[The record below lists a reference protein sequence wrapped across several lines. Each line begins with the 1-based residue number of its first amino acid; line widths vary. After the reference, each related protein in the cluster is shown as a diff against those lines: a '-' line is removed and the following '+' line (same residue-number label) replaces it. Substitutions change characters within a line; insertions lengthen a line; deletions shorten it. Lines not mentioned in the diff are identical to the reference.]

1 MSEMRV
7 KYCNELWYR
16 VTELAELF
24 FYTLYGFKAYWI
36 AGKVDSRTANL
47 IKGELGISIKDFS
60 IELKSDDL
68 NHFLYSHFNE
78 TRNNQRG
85 IHFKDINEL
94 PNVVNGFSNVDFGN
108 KPDTLLFEKTFPTGL
123 FQLVVEINYTKK
135 KLVGKSFRIKT

>member
-24 FYTLYGFKAYWI
+24 FYTLYGFKAYWV
-36 AGKVDSRTANL
+36 AGKVGGRTANL
-47 IKGELGISIKDFS
+47 IKECLGISIKGFS
-60 IELKSDDL
+60 IELKGDDL
-68 NHFLYSHFNE
+68 KHFLYSHFNE
-78 TRNNQRG
+78 TQNDQRE
-85 IHFKDINEL
+85 IHFNDINKL

-108 KPDTLLFEKTFPTGL
+108 KPNTLLFEKTFPTGI